1 MKNQVSSPVSQ
12 VKSGSMSQWLSSE
25 NRFMS
30 SLMEETITNAQM
42 LMIIQAL
49 VSFSV
54 LTCSVFITPL
64 AALVCLV
71 WFIHSLRLC
80 KEGGLK

>member
-1 MKNQVSSPVSQ
+1 MKNQIARPVSQ
-12 VKSGSMSQWLSSE
+12 AKSGSTWLERE
-25 NRFMS
+25 NHFMS

-49 VSFSV
+49 LSFSV
-54 LTCSVFITPL
+54 LSCSVFLTPL
-64 AALVCLV
+64 ASLVCLV

>member
-1 MKNQVSSPVSQ
+1 MKNQISTPVSQ
-12 VKSGSMSQWLSSE
+12 VKSGSTSQWLSRE
-25 NRFMS
+25 NHFMS
-30 SLMEETITNAQM
+30 SLMEEPITNAQM

-54 LTCSVFITPL
+54 LTCSVFLRPL
-64 AALVCLV
+64 AALLCLV

-80 KEGGLK
+80 KKGGLR

>member
-1 MKNQVSSPVSQ
+1 MKNQISTPVSQ
-12 VKSGSMSQWLSSE
+12 VKSGSTSQWLSRE

-54 LTCSVFITPL
+54 LTCSIFLRPL
-64 AALVCLV
+64 AALFCLI
-71 WFIHSLRLC
+71 WFIGSLLLC
-80 KEGGLK
+80 RKGGLK

>member
-12 VKSGSMSQWLSSE
+12 EKSGSMSQWLSRE

-30 SLMEETITNAQM
+30 DLMEETITNAQM

-54 LTCSVFITPL
+54 LTCSIFLRPL
-64 AALVCLV
+64 AALLCLV
-71 WFIHSLRLC
+71 WFIHSLLLC
-80 KEGGLK
+80 KKGGLK